1 MKLLFIALAAIA
13 ARFAEGHGLPS
24 KEIVESKSLEEFEQA
39 LAEFKQSTDTDTH
52 LRRRLQSGGFE
63 FPYKATPKIASDYGG
78 APGFYHGVASGTPL
92 ADRVI
97 IWTRYTPATVDDVI
111 TLEYR
116 IAKYDESMPL
126 NDHLDPTKN
135 RKVKFGRVK
144 VDSAKDFT
152 LKIDVTGL
160 DSYTK
165 YVYAFTD
172 GSVVSQVGM
181 TKTAPAE
188 DKHVKDLTYAVYT
201 CSNFPNGRSIEI
213 SPSFTCFINLISTDL
228 FFYS

>member
-1 MKLLFIALAAIA
+1 MKLLVTVVAAIA
-13 ARFAEGHGLPS
+13 AKFAQGNNIPS
-24 KEIVESKSLEEFEQA
+24 LEMVQAKSLEEFEQA
-39 LAEFKQSTDTDTH
+39 FANFKKQTDPNPN
-52 LRRRLQSGGFE
+52 LRRRLAADGNFE

-78 APGFYHGVASGTPL
+78 SPGFYHGVASGSPL

-97 IWTRYTPATVDDVI
+97 IWTRYTPATINDVI

-116 IAKYDESMPL
+116 IAKYEESMPL
-126 NDHLDPTKN
+126 NDHLDPSKN
-135 RKVKFGRVK
+135 NRVKYGRVK
-144 VDSAKDFT
+144 VDATKDFT

-188 DKHVKDLTYAVYT
+188 DEKVDSLTYAVYT
-201 CSNFPNGRSIEI
+201 CSNFPNGKS
-213 SPSFTCFINLISTDL
+213 
-228 FFYS
+228 

>member
-1 MKLLFIALAAIA
+1 MKLLVAALAAIA
-13 ARFAEGHGLPS
+13 ASFVDANGLPS
-24 KEIVESKSLEEFEQA
+24 LEMVNAKSLEEFQQA
-39 LAEFKQSTDTDTH
+39 IADLKKPNESH
-52 LRRRLQSGGFE
+52 LRRRLQSGNFE

-97 IWTRYTPATVDDVI
+97 IWTRYTPATVNDII

-116 IAKYDESMPL
+116 IAEYDASIPL
-126 NDHLDPTKN
+126 NDHLDPAKN
-135 RKVKFGRVK
+135 KNVKFGRVK
-144 VDSAKDFT
+144 VDSSKDYT

-160 DSYTK
+160 KSYTK

-181 TKTAPAE
+181 TKTAPDA
-188 DKHVKDLTYAVYT
+188 DKNVQNLTYAVYT
-201 CSNFPNGRSIEI
+201 CSNFPNGTSRLKYL
-213 SPSFTCFINLISTDL
+213 LI
-228 FFYS
+228 